1 MPFFT
6 LSKLEHFRKEGKF
19 YPFSKCT
26 SLLNVARHF
35 ERTLKKRVL
44 IELNCGKAKK
54 AKKAKFGW
62 YSQNFARTSF
72 NNYFGLGA
80 LSQKL
85 CSILSKR

>member
-26 SLLNVARHF
+26 SLLIVARHF

-54 AKKAKFGW
+54 AKKAKYLGW
-62 YSQNFARTSF
+62 YSQN
-72 NNYFGLGA
+72 
-80 LSQKL
+80 
-85 CSILSKR
+85 